1 MSAAGSGSPVSRKRP
16 LVSVPASPAA
26 ASCGGGDGGDA
37 AGGGSGSPKAKR
49 RLFAAVGGAAL
60 PAWPGRR
67 TTAAAAEIDRIKL
80 TRRRLIIQ
88 GAALTVVAASVCFL
102 QVMRRRGRGYS
113 AQELAPLRAA
123 LAELTSAIRAAT
135 APAEPHPDL
144 YPTVMCIPGFTREEL
159 LVALSYLVDGRGRGA
174 AFLVMSEPHRAL
186 WIKHILAKQEI

>member
-1 MSAAGSGSPVSRKRP
+1 MVVRVKEKEKKSEREREEERGEESRRK
-16 LVSVPASPAA
+16 
-26 ASCGGGDGGDA
+26 GGMHA
-37 AGGGSGSPKAKR
+37 CS
-49 RLFAAVGGAAL
+49 
-60 PAWPGRR
+60 
-67 TTAAAAEIDRIKL
+67 
-80 TRRRLIIQ
+80 
-88 GAALTVVAASVCFL
+88 VVAASVCFL

-174 AFLVMSEPHRAL
+174 AFLAMSEPHRAL

>member
-1 MSAAGSGSPVSRKRP
+1 MHA
-16 LVSVPASPAA
+16 
-26 ASCGGGDGGDA
+26 
-37 AGGGSGSPKAKR
+37 R
-49 RLFAAVGGAAL
+49 RAGGAAC
-60 PAWPGRR
+60 AGGRGNAGGEKAGGR
-67 TTAAAAEIDRIKL
+67 GNAGGEKQEHIDRIKL
-80 TRRRLIIQ
+80 ARRRLIIQ

-174 AFLVMSEPHRAL
+174 AFLAMSEPHRAL